1 MQCVPIYEWE
11 KLICNEAPFLY
22 RSQIYCILNG
32 RFLLWKKKKTQK
44 TSLWDK
50 IRGMFFSEIALLV
63 TESFHLL
70 MFGQKIFVC
79 LEKAL
84 NIKV

>member
-1 MQCVPIYEWE
+1 MKPRFCTDLKFTVY
-11 KLICNEAPFLY
+11 LMVGF
-22 RSQIYCILNG
+22 YCG
-32 RFLLWKKKKTQK
+32 KKKTQK